1 MELNR
6 CPLNEIKEKVIKV
19 LNKARCLEGRTVGN
33 TELASRILDIPEVK
47 QAIDRMKPHKVIIY
61 DDIRDYGGCA
71 TCGNIVNTDYFF
83 CPECGQAL
91 DWSEDESDT

>member
-6 CPLNEIKEKVIKV
+6 CPFCGEKPVCMTLFQVRCEHCDINLTVNDWNHRMYPKEVEK
-19 LNKARCLEGRTVGN
+19 
-33 TELASRILDIPEVK
+33 
-47 QAIDRMKPHKVIIY
+47 AIDRMKPHKVIIY

-71 TCGNIVNTDYFF
+71 TCGNIVNTDYVF

-91 DWSEDESDT
+91 DWNE